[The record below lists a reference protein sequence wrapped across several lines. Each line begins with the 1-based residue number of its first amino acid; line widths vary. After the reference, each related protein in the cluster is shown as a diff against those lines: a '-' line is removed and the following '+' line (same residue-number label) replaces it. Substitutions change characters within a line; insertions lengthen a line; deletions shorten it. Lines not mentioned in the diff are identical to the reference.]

1 MLFLYYNIANILLFK
16 AFLIDLNTTIMD
28 NMNSM
33 RLSKLLIIIVVIFQ
47 ITGCASH
54 ANKDPLESINRVV
67 YKFNDVADTAIIKPV
82 SKGYQA
88 IAPQFVVKGINNFF
102 NNIKDVVTVI
112 NDLLQFKIQHAV
124 NDTGRVLVNSTI
136 GLLGFIDV
144 HSINGGERRK
154 EDFGQT
160 LGHWGVGQGAY
171 LVLPFIGPSTTR
183 DAVGF
188 ITDTIAFDPISYMNN
203 VRARNQ
209 LRIIQLI
216 DARTELLNASSI
228 LDDASLDPYAFQRD
242 AYLQYREA
250 LLNDNPAGEIDYSDT
265 ADVHYD
271 FEAYTEEFD
280 KIPTKIPEVKKISLI
295 N

>member
-1 MLFLYYNIANILLFK
+1 
-16 AFLIDLNTTIMD
+16 
-28 NMNSM
+28 
-33 RLSKLLIIIVVIFQ
+33 
-47 ITGCASH
+47 
-54 ANKDPLESINRVV
+54 
-67 YKFNDVADTAIIKPV
+67 
-82 SKGYQA
+82 
-88 IAPQFVVKGINNFF
+88 
-102 NNIKDVVTVI
+102 
-112 NDLLQFKIQHAV
+112 
-124 NDTGRVLVNSTI
+124 
-136 GLLGFIDV
+136 
-144 HSINGGERRK
+144 
-154 EDFGQT
+154 
-160 LGHWGVGQGAY
+160 
-171 LVLPFIGPSTTR
+171 
-183 DAVGF
+183 
-188 ITDTIAFDPISYMNN
+188 MNN